1 MVETMINYNIGKQIF
16 QNLKGHESLFVKV
29 IQHRT
34 VSSEINSR
42 RKQQN
47 NRTAVFTLALFLLL
61 LVSGS
66 GIFASYGAERPAY
79 RRSATYT
86 SDAWV
91 INFWNTES
99 DHMEEEL
106 AQIAADGFNSIIL
119 VVPWREFQ
127 PGTAPIL
134 YNDYAFDK
142 LDRVMQAADRHGLW
156 VELRVSYTWD
166 YYEEAESRLRFRELL
181 GNDQLER
188 AWLDYMGHMYQ
199 YASRHPNFY
208 GGFITWED
216 FWNYMEDAPSFGTG
230 SRSMDEAKRI
240 GFQDYLKERYSLE
253 ELGQYYGKH
262 FTSYENVHIPA
273 RSTPAYKL
281 LYEFYDDYLIHL
293 LEKAQKVFPGLSM
306 EVRNDVDTVEALSG
320 GQTGAA
326 HYQTFPC
333 GNAPDTSLMYSVSMG
348 FGFHQELTAASAV
361 DMMNQQLA
369 MVQAYNGGKPIYIDQ
384 LLYMDETEGFAHNA
398 RLAPGERGVFLASI
412 SGVLRRYT
420 NGYGIWS
427 YRNYANNPLYN
438 SQFALKTRGWDT
450 SRARVVER
458 DGSQQVRLENS
469 GRISQQFG
477 DRMTRTD
484 TNDNHVRFTVDSDG
498 DAVVTVTLGRI
509 VREVEVH
516 GKQEVDL
523 NFGKISA
530 YNFVSFTSSGV
541 VYLDNIQVYNFVQD
555 GQLYGLDGEELGCLD
570 AMRRLNSMMD

>member
-1 MVETMINYNIGKQIF
+1 MNREALAAQYPKNPPEEGRVVVWYPQKAPETGRVVARRIQNASGMNFMV
-16 QNLKGHESLFVKV
+16 LV
-29 IQHRT
+29 
-34 VSSEINSR
+34 
-42 RKQQN
+42 
-47 NRTAVFTLALFLLL
+47 LFL
-61 LVSGS
+61 
-66 GIFASYGAERPAY
+66 GIFMLGMAAAPAYGAERPAY
-79 RRSATYT
+79 RKSATYT

-166 YYEEAESRLRFRELL
+166 YYEESESRLRFREML
-181 GNDQLER
+181 GSEQLEE
-188 AWLDYMGHMYQ
+188 AWLEYMGHIYQ
-199 YASRHPNFY
+199 FASQYPNFY

-240 GFQDYLKERYSLE
+240 GFQDYLEERYSLE

-293 LEKAQKVFPGLSM
+293 LEEGQKVFPGLSM

-333 GNAPDTSLMYSVSMG
+333 GDALDTSLMYSVSMG

-361 DMMNQQLA
+361 DMMNRQLA

-398 RLAPGERGVFLASI
+398 RLAPGERGIFLTSI

-509 VREVEVH
+509 VQEVEVH

-530 YNFVSFTSSGV
+530 YNSVSFASSGV

-555 GQLYGLDGEELGCLD
+555 GQLYGLDGEELGCLE
-570 AMRRLNSMMD
+570 AMRGLNRMMGE

>member
-1 MVETMINYNIGKQIF
+1 MEGTMTNYKTEKRKTALLILAF
-16 QNLKGHESLFVKV
+16 SLMF
-29 IQHRT
+29 
-34 VSSEINSR
+34 
-42 RKQQN
+42 
-47 NRTAVFTLALFLLL
+47 LA
-61 LVSGS
+61 SGA
-66 GIFASYGAERPAY
+66 GIFSAYGAERPAY

-142 LDRVMQAADRHGLW
+142 LDKVMQAAGRHGLW

-166 YYEEAESRLRFRELL
+166 YYEETESRLRFRELL
-181 GNDQLER
+181 GNEQLER

-199 YASRHPNFY
+199 YASKYPNFY

-230 SRSMDEAKRI
+230 SRSMNEAKRI
-240 GFQDYLKERYSLE
+240 GFQEYLAERYSLE
-253 ELGQYYGKH
+253 ELAPYYGKH

-273 RSTPAYKL
+273 RDTPAYKL

-293 LEKAQKVFPGLSM
+293 LEEGQKVFPGLSM
-306 EVRNDVDTVEALSG
+306 EVRNDVDTVEALTG
-320 GQTGAA
+320 GQTGAS
-326 HYQTFPC
+326 HYTTFPC

-348 FGFHQELTAASAV
+348 FGFYQELSAASAV
-361 DMMNQQLA
+361 DMMNRQLA
-369 MVQAYNGGKPIYIDQ
+369 LVHAYNGGKPIYIDQ
-384 LLYMDETEGFAHNA
+384 LLYMDETEGFSHNA
-398 RLAPGERGVFLASI
+398 RLAENQRSVFLTSI
-412 SGVLRRYT
+412 PGVLRRYT

-438 SQFALKTRGWDT
+438 CQFALKTRGWDT
-450 SRARVVER
+450 SKARVVER
-458 DGSQQVRLENS
+458 DGSQQVRLEDG
-469 GRISQQFG
+469 GRIGQHFG

-484 TNDNHVRFTVDSDG
+484 TNDNHVRFTADSDG
-498 DAVVTVTLGRI
+498 EAVVTVTLGRI
-509 VREVEVH
+509 VKEVRVN
-516 GKQEVDL
+516 GKQQVDL

-530 YNFVSFTSSGV
+530 YNSVSIATKGV

-555 GQLYGLDGEELGCLD
+555 GQLYGLDGEGLGCLD
-570 AMRRLNSMMD
+570 AMRSLNQMMGQ

>member
-66 GIFASYGAERPAY
+66 GIFVSYGAERPAY

-181 GNDQLER
+181 GNDQLEW